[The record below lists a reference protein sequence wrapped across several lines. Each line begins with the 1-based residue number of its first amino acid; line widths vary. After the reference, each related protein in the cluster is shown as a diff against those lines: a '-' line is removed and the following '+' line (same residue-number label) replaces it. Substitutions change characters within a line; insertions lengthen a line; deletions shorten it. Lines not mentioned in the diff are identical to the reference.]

1 MTHPSRI
8 SRSVSFTFCAAA
20 CLLIAVSCHD
30 SRSSPTAPA
39 GGASISGTVIRGSGT
54 FGART
59 QGMEIGLSGVTV
71 TIVKTGQ
78 SAMTDASGNFTLTG
92 VPSGDVDLELKRT
105 DFDVKVKITVSAGS
119 TTADITI
126 SVVGSSAVVTAR
138 GHAGEEIEGLVQST
152 GATLVVLDNRLG
164 AVTVKTDSTTI
175 IRRGDAAI
183 LLSQIQ
189 TGMRV
194 HVKALLQSDGTYL
207 ATEILLQDEK
217 VGGESEVEGTV
228 ATVDTAHA
236 SFTVTTASGP
246 ITVKTDSGTAFK
258 MKGSTASFSDVVTGA
273 MVDVEG
279 TLQSDGSVLARKV
292 TIE

>member
-1 MTHPSRI
+1 MTYPSRI

-20 CLLIAVSCHD
+20 CLLLTVSCHD
-30 SRSSPTAPA
+30 SRSSPTAP
-39 GGASISGTVIRGSGT
+39 GGAAISGNVIRGSGT
-54 FGART
+54 FGVRT
-59 QGMEIGLSGVTV
+59 QGMEVGLSGVTV
-71 TIVKTGQ
+71 TVVSTGQ
-78 SAMTDASGNFTLTG
+78 STMTDSSGNFTLTG
-92 VPSGDVDLELKRT
+92 VPSGDVDLHLKRS
-105 DFDVKVKITVSAGS
+105 DFDVTVKFTVPAGS
-119 TTADITI
+119 TANITI
-126 SVVGSSAVVTAR
+126 SVVGSSAVVTSR
-138 GHAGEEIEGLVQST
+138 GHAGEEIEGLVQSNSP
-152 GATLVVLDNRLG
+152 TLIVLDNRLG

-189 TGMRV
+189 VGMRV

-217 VGGESEVEGTV
+217 VGGESDVDGTV
-228 ATVDTAHA
+228 GTVNTAQK
-236 SFTVTTASGP
+236 SFTVATASGP
-246 ITVKTDSGTAFK
+246 ITVTTNPGTNFK
-258 MKGSTASFSDVVTGA
+258 KKGSTASFSDVVTGA

>member
-1 MTHPSRI
+1 MTNPSRI
-8 SRSVSFTFCAAA
+8 PRPVSFTFCAAA
-20 CLLIAVSCHD
+20 CLLLTLSCHD
-30 SRSSPTAPA
+30 SRSSPTAP
-39 GGASISGTVIRGSGT
+39 GGAMISGNVIRGSGT

-59 QGMEIGLSGVTV
+59 QGMEVGLSGVTV
-71 TIVKTGQ
+71 TVVSTGQ

-92 VPSGDVDLELKRT
+92 VPSGDVDLHLKRS
-105 DFDVKVKITVSAGS
+105 DFDVTVKITVPAGS
-119 TTADITI
+119 TANITI
-126 SVVGSSAVVTAR
+126 SVVGSSAVVTPR

-183 LLSQIQ
+183 PISQIQ
-189 TGMRV
+189 VGMRV
-194 HVKALLQSDGTYL
+194 HVKAMLQTDGTYL

-217 VGGESEVEGTV
+217 VGGERDVEGTV
-228 ATVDTAHA
+228 GTVNAGDR
-236 SFTVTTASGP
+236 SFTVTTVSGP
-246 ITVKTDSGTAFK
+246 ITVTTNSGTTFK
-258 MKGSTASFSDVVTGA
+258 KKGSTASFSDIVMGT

>member
-8 SRSVSFTFCAAA
+8 SRPVSFTFCAAV
-20 CLLIAVSCHD
+20 CLLLTVSCHD
-30 SRSSPTAPA
+30 SRSSPTAP
-39 GGASISGTVIRGSGT
+39 GGATISGNVIRGSGT

-59 QGMEIGLSGVTV
+59 QGMEVGLSGVTV
-71 TIVKTGQ
+71 TVVSTGQ

-92 VPSGDVDLELKRT
+92 VPSGDVDLHMKRS
-105 DFDVKVKITVSAGS
+105 DFDVTVKITVPAGS
-119 TTADITI
+119 TANVTI
-126 SVVGSSAVVTAR
+126 SVVGSSAVVTPR
-138 GHAGEEIEGLVQST
+138 GHAGEEIEGLVQSNSP
-152 GATLVVLDNRLG
+152 TLIVLDNRLG

-175 IRRGDAAI
+175 IRRGNAAI
-183 LLSQIQ
+183 PLSQIQ
-189 TGMRV
+189 VGMRV
-194 HVKALLQSDGTYL
+194 HVKALLQTDGTYL

-217 VGGESEVEGTV
+217 VGGESDVEGTV
-228 ATVDTAHA
+228 GTVNTAQK

-246 ITVKTDSGTAFK
+246 ITVTTNSGTNFK
-258 MKGSTASFSDVVTGA
+258 KKGSTASFSDIVTGA